1 MVESLTKTSVQ
12 EVTPANNETVRQI
25 AGIWKEILRVDSVGV
40 NQNYFDLG
48 GDSIMAVRVFAE
60 IERVFNVKLPLATL
74 FEAPTVEELAR
85 LVRQDAAES
94 DWSSL
99 VPIQPLGSRP
109 TFFCVH
115 GAGGNVLIYREL
127 SKCLGS
133 DQPFYGLQA
142 QGLDGN
148 RPVLVTIEEMATLY
162 VKEMRKAQPHG
173 PYMLG
178 GYCMGGT
185 IAFEIA
191 QRLAAAGEQVA
202 LLALFDTV
210 DWSKI
215 KTPSAWDK
223 LYFSAQRLGF
233 HAANF
238 FRLDRAGKW
247 KFLSEKV
254 HSLKSRLPVWRGM
267 LLTAFDGDSSS
278 SVSGSKL
285 LGQVWRANDRACV
298 NYRPRAYS
306 GPLTDFRPIKQ
317 YRLYDKPEAKWSE
330 LAQGRHNVIVLPV
343 YPAGM
348 LVEPL
353 VEQLA
358 IALRRAIDEAILN
371 GQRSSP
377 Y

>member
-1 MVESLTKTSVQ
+1 MTESLTKAPVQ
-12 EVTPANNETVRQI
+12 ELMSGNNNTARRI
-25 AGIWKEILRVDSVGV
+25 ADIWKEVLRVDSVGV

-48 GDSIMAVRVFAE
+48 GDSIMAVRIFAE
-60 IERVFNVKLPLATL
+60 IEKAFNVKLPLATL

-109 TFFCVH
+109 PFFCVH
-115 GAGGNVLIYREL
+115 GAGGNVLIYRQL

-142 QGLDGN
+142 QGLRGD
-148 RPVLVTIEEMATLY
+148 RPILGTIEEMAALY
-162 VKEMRKAQPHG
+162 AHEIRKVQPHG
-173 PYMLG
+173 PYLIG

-185 IAFEIA
+185 IAFEMA
-191 QRLAAAGEQVA
+191 QRLAAEGEQVA

-210 DWSKI
+210 DWSKLRA
-215 KTPSAWDK
+215 PSSWDK
-223 LYFSAQRLGF
+223 LYFSAERFGF

-238 FRLDRAGKW
+238 LRLDRAGKW

-254 HSLKSRLPVWRGM
+254 RALKSRLPVWRGI
-267 LLTAFDGDSSS
+267 LLAAFDSNSHS

-285 LGQVWRANDRACV
+285 LGQIWRANDRACV
-298 NYRPRAYS
+298 NYQPQPYA
-306 GPLTDFRPIKQ
+306 GPIADFRPTKQ
-317 YRLYDKPEAKWSE
+317 YRLYDKPEAKWSQ
-330 LAQGRHNVIVLPV
+330 LTRGRHDVIVLPV

-348 LVEPL
+348 LVEPF

-358 IALRRAIDEAILN
+358 TALRKAIDDAIPN